1 MQTTHRKRWAAVGA
15 AFGAGVATI
24 VVASLSA
31 FAGSGV
37 AAGTASP
44 VNTSPPTVSGT
55 PQEDKQL
62 HGDRGN
68 WDNNPNSYAYAW
80 LRCDN
85 DGGSCSTIGGANTQN
100 YTLKSAD
107 VGNTVRF
114 RVRATNNDGTTEATS
129 EPTAVIQKAST
140 TPPTTTAPPTPS
152 NGCPPSGSNQVSQ
165 MSLPAK
171 LIIDQFQSNPSTLDG
186 GTQSFTLRVHV
197 SSTCGGPVS
206 GALVYGTPTPFNQF
220 GETQTNTASD
230 GWATLSFS
238 RQANYPVNGKQQIL
252 AMFLRASK
260 PGENVLV
267 GITGYRLVNV
277 NVNL

>member
-1 MQTTHRKRWAAVGA
+1 MQTTHKKRWTAIGA
-15 AFGAGVATI
+15 AFGAGVAAV

-37 AAGTASP
+37 AAGTAKP
-44 VNTSPPTVSGT
+44 VNTSPPTISGT
-55 PQEDKQL
+55 PQEGKQL

-107 VGNTVRF
+107 IGNTVRF
-114 RVRATNNDGTTEATS
+114 RVRATNNDGTTTATS
-129 EPTAVIQKAST
+129 VPSAVIQKAST
-140 TPPTTTAPPTPS
+140 PTPPPPS
-152 NGCPPSGSNQVSQ
+152 NGCPPANSNQVSQ
-165 MSLPAK
+165 MSLPAR
-171 LIIDQFQSNPSTLDG
+171 LIIDQFQSSPSTLDA
-186 GTQSFTLRVHV
+186 GTQSFVLRVHIT
-197 SSTCGGPVS
+197 STCGGSVQ
-206 GALVYGTPTPFNQF
+206 GAIVYGTPTPFNQF
-220 GETQTNTASD
+220 GETQSNTASD
-230 GWATLSFS
+230 GWATLNFS
-238 RQANYPVNGKQQIL
+238 RQANYPVNSKQQIL

-260 PGENVLV
+260 PGESVLA
-267 GITGYRLVNV
+267 GITGFRLVNV

>member
-1 MQTTHRKRWAAVGA
+1 MQTTHRKRWVAVGA
-15 AFGAGVATI
+15 AFGAGVAAI

-44 VNTSPPTVSGT
+44 VNTTPPSITGTAQEGKTLTASDGAWTGATSFKYIWTRCNKGGNNCSNISGAT
-55 PQEDKQL
+55 SKTYKL
-62 HGDRGN
+62 
-68 WDNNPNSYAYAW
+68 
-80 LRCDN
+80 
-85 DGGSCSTIGGANTQN
+85 T
-100 YTLKSAD
+100 SAD
-107 VGNTVRF
+107 VGNTLRF
-114 RVRATNNDGTTEATS
+114 RVRATNSDGTTEATS

-140 TPPTTTAPPTPS
+140 TPPTTTAPPTPA

-197 SSTCGGPVS
+197 TSTCGGPVS

-220 GETQTNTASD
+220 KETQTNTASD

-260 PGENVLV
+260 PGENVLA

>member
-1 MQTTHRKRWAAVGA
+1 MQTTHKKRWTAIGA
-15 AFGAGVATI
+15 AFGAGVAAV
-24 VVASLSA
+24 VVASLGA

-37 AAGTASP
+37 AASTAKP
-44 VNTSPPTVSGT
+44 VNTSPPTISGT
-55 PQEDKQL
+55 PQEGKQL

-114 RVRATNNDGTTEATS
+114 RVRATNNDGQTTATS
-129 EPTAVIQKAST
+129 VPSAVIQKAST
-140 TPPTTTAPPTPS
+140 PTPPPS

-197 SSTCGGPVS
+197 TSTCGGPVS

-220 GETQTNTASD
+220 DETQTNTASD
-230 GWATLSFS
+230 GWATLNFS